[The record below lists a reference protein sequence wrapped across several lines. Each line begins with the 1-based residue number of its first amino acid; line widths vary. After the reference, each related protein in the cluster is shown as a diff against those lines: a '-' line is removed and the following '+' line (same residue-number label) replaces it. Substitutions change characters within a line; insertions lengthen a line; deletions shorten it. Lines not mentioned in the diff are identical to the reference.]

1 MVATTAFSA
10 RSGWSISRGIRWSV
24 SRGIGGQ
31 FAPES
36 GGQYQRIL
44 QAIPVLIVFAM
55 ALDASREPPAI
66 ATLDFNRSRRFIT
79 SILKI
84 NVVVVQLEGYQFSF
98 LPAL

>member
-44 QAIPVLIVFAM
+44 HP
-55 ALDASREPPAI
+55 DGG
-66 ATLDFNRSRRFIT
+66 
-79 SILKI
+79 
-84 NVVVVQLEGYQFSF
+84 LEDI
-98 LPAL
+98 

>member
-1 MVATTAFSA
+1 MVAATAFSA

-44 QAIPVLIVFAM
+44 HYSSSIV
-55 ALDASREPPAI
+55 S
-66 ATLDFNRSRRFIT
+66 
-79 SILKI
+79 
-84 NVVVVQLEGYQFSF
+84 
-98 LPAL
+98 

>member
-44 QAIPVLIVFAM
+44 HVYSKM
-55 ALDASREPPAI
+55 ALNQI
-66 ATLDFNRSRRFIT
+66 CFCVHLLRSFI
-79 SILKI
+79 KMAD
-84 NVVVVQLEGYQFSF
+84 V
-98 LPAL
+98 

>member
-44 QAIPVLIVFAM
+44 QFFKLNGGLATAKSNVFM
-55 ALDASREPPAI
+55 SPLS
-66 ATLDFNRSRRFIT
+66 S
-79 SILKI
+79 
-84 NVVVVQLEGYQFSF
+84 
-98 LPAL
+98 

>member
-10 RSGWSISRGIRWSV
+10 RSGLSISRGIRWSV

-44 QAIPVLIVFAM
+44 QRL
-55 ALDASREPPAI
+55 SRPEK
-66 ATLDFNRSRRFIT
+66 TLHNFTI
-79 SILKI
+79 ILKS
-84 NVVVVQLEGYQFSF
+84 VDMDFC
-98 LPAL
+98 

>member
-1 MVATTAFSA
+1 MVAATAFSA

-44 QAIPVLIVFAM
+44 QLF
-55 ALDASREPPAI
+55 D
-66 ATLDFNRSRRFIT
+66 
-79 SILKI
+79 
-84 NVVVVQLEGYQFSF
+84 SF
-98 LPAL
+98 VDIRIIS